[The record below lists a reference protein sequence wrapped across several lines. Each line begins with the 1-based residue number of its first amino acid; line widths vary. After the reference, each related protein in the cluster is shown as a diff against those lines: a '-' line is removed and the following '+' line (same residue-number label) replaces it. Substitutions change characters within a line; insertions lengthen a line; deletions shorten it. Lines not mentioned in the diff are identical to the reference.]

1 MSDNENVELQEESI
15 ESSDEREI
23 KLKGLAAQDEA
34 LWNDEHTSDEE
45 EFDPEK
51 PEDLKTETAKAED
64 EDEDE
69 DDEDEDD
76 SIVVPDDVEEQTC
89 ADHKKCVK
97 LAEKLDHFI
106 VSSTN
111 FAGNSPRK
119 ECIAALSEVVC
130 DHYKCL

>member
-1 MSDNENVELQEESI
+1 MFFLAQLPNKLEMSDNENVELQEESI
-15 ESSDEREI
+15 ESSDENEI

-51 PEDLKTETAKAED
+51 H
-64 EDEDE
+64 E